1 MLLVLAGCATQ
12 QERAEQRARVRQVVT
27 EAVSSRQLH
36 IDIKSMNTMRY
47 GMRMVTTD
55 FFLELKDD
63 TLVSYLPYL
72 GQVHQAP
79 MTSPSIGL
87 NFEMPVLRYAVSRP
101 KTNYSRL
108 EMNVRTQEDVY
119 QYVVDVYDTGE
130 AHISVLPQNR
140 DAVSFDGYV
149 KTY

>member
-1 MLLVLAGCATQ
+1 MLLALAGCATQ

-27 EAVSSRQLH
+27 EAVSNRQLH
-36 IDIKSMNTMRY
+36 IDIKSM
-47 GMRMVTTD
+47 TTD
-55 FFLELKDD
+55 FFLELNGD

-101 KTNYSRL
+101 KTNYSRI